1 MKKLIKMKS
10 LQISFERA
18 NCFKYVAS

>member
-10 LQISFERA
+10 LQISFERM